1 MKNILKI
8 NSSVRYNDSVSRQL
22 TDKLVHKICND
33 ADTVIERDLNT
44 EMYFITERSLDAI
57 TKKDHERNVEQKE
70 LASIAD
76 EMIGELQQADVIV
89 IGAPIY
95 NFSASASLKAWA
107 DLVARV
113 GTTFNYTENG
123 PVGLLKNKK
132 VYIVAV
138 SGGTDIGSDADFMTP
153 WLKFFLGF
161 IGITDIEVIIADG
174 IMGQDGEEKIQAAH
188 QKIDLLLAS

>member
-22 TDKLVHKICND
+22 TDKLVQKICNN
-33 ADTVIERDLNT
+33 ADTVVKRDLNT
-44 EMYFITERSLDAI
+44 DMFFLTERSLQAVAQEV
-57 TKKDHERNVEQKE
+57 HERNNEQKE
-70 LASIAD
+70 LANMAD
-76 EMIGELQQADVIV
+76 EMIGELQQADIIV
-89 IGAPIY
+89 IGAPVY

-113 GTTFNYTENG
+113 GTTFNYLETG

-132 VYIVAV
+132 AYIVAV
-138 SGGTDIGSDADFMTP
+138 SGGTEIGGEADFMTP

-161 IGITDIEVIIADG
+161 IGINDVEVIIADG

-188 QKIDLLLAS
+188 KKIDLLTA